1 MKNKLFLFI
10 GFLLAGIMLVNGC
23 NGGELKPN
31 IAKVGDDVKVD
42 YTGKLDDGTV
52 FDSSKGRTPL
62 EFTVGAGQMIAGF
75 DAAIPGMSVG
85 LTKTVKIPASEAY
98 GAYRPEMVV
107 KINKSELP
115 PDVKVGQELTMSNGN
130 QVISV
135 KVIAVSDTDAT
146 LDANHPLAGKDLTFD
161 ITLVAISTPAT
172 IK

>member
-1 MKNKLFLFI
+1 MKNRLFPLI
-10 GFLLAGIMLVNGC
+10 GFLLAGIMLINGC

-75 DAAIPGMSVG
+75 DAAIPGMSAG
-85 LTKTVKIPASEAY
+85 STKTVKIPASEAY
-98 GAYRPEMVV
+98 GAYRPEMVA

-161 ITLVAISTPAT
+161 ITLVAIVPQAT
-172 IK
+172 GK